1 MARAIQPIPV
11 LKGKDAERF
20 AKQIAYND
28 KHAVGSLD
36 FSKKMKIME
45 SILAKAE
52 WQKTIKIF

>member
-11 LKGKDAERF
+11 LKGKDATRF

-28 KHAVGSLD
+28 KHAVGSVD

-52 WQKTIKIF
+52 W